1 MKKIFT
7 LLAFL
12 TILGASAQ
20 QDTKSPDYTIIEKN
34 IKDKASPYYYS
45 TLLNRFN
52 QADTSMT
59 LEERRHLYYGYTFS
73 TSQYDVASLE
83 AVSSN
88 LREVLQK
95 ADPTKADMEN
105 VIDLSSKI
113 LEVSPFSITVKEYRL
128 YCLKE
133 LGRFDE
139 AKKER
144 AQTDMIID
152 AILSSGDGTTKQNSI
167 HVINTGNEY
176 EMVSVMGFEPIDNEF
191 GINDKYD
198 YLTLNKNSYNLPGL
212 YFEVASTRK
221 LVTGI

>member
-12 TILGASAQ
+12 TILGTNA
-20 QDTKSPDYTIIEKN
+20 QDTASPNYSTIEKN
-34 IKDKASPYYYS
+34 IKDTASPYYYA
-45 TLLNRFN
+45 TLVNRFK
-52 QADTSMT
+52 QGDTTMT
-59 LEERRHLYYGYTFS
+59 LDERRHLYYGYTF
-73 TSQYDVASLE
+73 TTNQYDVASLE
-83 AVSSN
+83 ATSVS

-133 LGRFDE
+133 LGRFEE

-144 AQTDMIID
+144 AQTDIIID

-167 HVINTGNEY
+167 HVINAGNEY
-176 EMVSVMGFEPIDNEF
+176 EMVSVMGFEPIDNQF

-212 YFEVASTRK
+212 YFEVAAATK
-221 LVTGI
+221 LVTGL

>member
-12 TILGASAQ
+12 TILGTNA
-20 QDTKSPDYTIIEKN
+20 QDTASPNYNTIEKN
-34 IKDKASPYYYS
+34 IKDKASPYYYA
-45 TLLNRFN
+45 TLVDRFN
-52 QADTSMT
+52 QGDTTMT
-59 LEERRHLYYGYTFS
+59 LEQRRHLYYGYTF
-73 TSQYDVASLE
+73 TTNQYDVASLE
-83 AVSSN
+83 ATSVS

-133 LGRFDE
+133 LGRFEE

-167 HVINTGNEY
+167 HVINAGNEY

-191 GINDKYD
+191 GINNKYD

-212 YFEVASTRK
+212 YFEVAAATK
-221 LVTGI
+221 LVTGL